1 MAINALRGLRN
12 RATGTQPAAAEPTD
26 QVESFDDW
34 DHPADDAAHGPQV
47 SCPNCGRQLGLFQI
61 ECPGCGLHVLA
72 GVPLKRG
79 GLLVIA
85 GCAGGLI
92 IGAVLAVG
100 LALLPGSSPA
110 AAAGPVASAEATPTI
125 VPSTNPALISGPV
138 PPTAAASLRLTATV
152 EDRMSASA
160 ATLRRQ
166 LKGGFS
172 GVAAATT
179 IRQIAADAAWGS
191 DLVDR
196 LDGWP
201 AAAPL
206 RAQLGDTYDSL
217 RAAARDALGVSMKDN
232 ARYKLS
238 AKKMV
243 KLLGSADELRKA
255 IEALGAANRISIPA
269 PPTNP

>member
-12 RATGTQPAAAEPTD
+12 RASRAPAAPAAPAD
-26 QVESFDDW
+26 QVEFDDW
-34 DHPADDAAHGPQV
+34 DHPAEDAARGPRV
-47 SCPNCGRQLGLFQI
+47 ACPNCGRQLGLFQI

-100 LALLPGSSPA
+100 LALLPGSSSA
-110 AAAGPVASAEATPTI
+110 AASGPAPSAEATATLD
-125 VPSTNPALISGPV
+125 PSTDPALISGPV
-138 PPTAAASLRLTATV
+138 PPTAAAALRLTATV
-152 EDRMSASA
+152 EDRMSVSA
-160 ATLRRQ
+160 GTLRKQ
-166 LKGGFS
+166 LKSGFS
-172 GVAAATT
+172 AVAAATT
-179 IRQIAADAAWGS
+179 IRQVAADAAWGS
-191 DLVDR
+191 GLVDR
-196 LDGWP
+196 LDGWA

-206 RAQLGDTYDSL
+206 RAQLGATYATL

-232 ARYKLS
+232 AKYKLS

-243 KLLGSADELRKA
+243 KLLGSADDLRKA
-255 IEALGAANRISIPA
+255 IEALATANRISIPA
-269 PPTNP
+269 PPASP